1 MTESEPRLVSAR
13 GMARGRRPRLG
24 RFLLGIA
31 AVLALGAIVAAF
43 NVSWT
48 KLESTRAEM
57 RRRMETEIPHRFLAP
72 GTGVFEF
79 PAGRVFISYLTDTEF
94 DGTRHL
100 APNELVFE
108 LTILDAAGD
117 PIDVEVEA
125 THRANLQSSR
135 PGRSAAAVLVGS
147 AVLPDAGR
155 YTFDL
160 QLGEN
165 ESSQAVA
172 DVFVIDANE
181 VAVLESAFRPV
192 LGTVC
197 SGGAAA
203 LFGVL
208 GGLTI
213 WMERRTATAL
223 AAIEG

>member
-31 AVLALGAIVAAF
+31 TVLALGAIVAAF

-181 VAVLESAFRPV
+181 VAVLESAFGPV

>member
-1 MTESEPRLVSAR
+1 MTTGLSPSCWFFAPRLVS
-13 GMARGRRPRLG
+13 RLPSLALHRLFG
-24 RFLLGIA
+24 CSPQLLGIRTVTGRPRPAIA
-31 AVLALGAIVAAF
+31 AL
-43 NVSWT
+43 
-48 KLESTRAEM
+48 
-57 RRRMETEIPHRFLAP
+57 
-72 GTGVFEF
+72 
-79 PAGRVFISYLTDTEF
+79 PAY
-94 DGTRHL
+94 
-100 APNELVFE
+100 
-108 LTILDAAGD
+108 
-117 PIDVEVEA
+117 
-125 THRANLQSSR
+125 R

-181 VAVLESAFRPV
+181 VAVLESAFGPV

>member
-1 MTESEPRLVSAR
+1 MTEPEPRLVSAR
-13 GMARGRRPRLG
+13 GLARGRRPRLG

-31 AVLALGAIVAAF
+31 AILAIGAIVAAIIAP
-43 NVSWT
+43 WT
-48 KLESTRAEM
+48 ELKMMHANMQRRLER
-57 RRRMETEIPHRFLAP
+57 EIPHRFLAP
-72 GTGVFEF
+72 GEATFEF
-79 PAGRVFISYLTDTEF
+79 PAGRPFVSYLTDTEF
-94 DGTRHL
+94 EGTRHL

-108 LTILDAAGD
+108 LTILDSDGAPVD
-117 PIDVEVEA
+117 IEVEA
-125 THRANLQSSR
+125 TQRANLPSSR

-147 AVLPDAGR
+147 AELPDAGK

-165 ESSQAVA
+165 ESSRAVA

-181 VAVLESAFRPV
+181 VAVLDSAFGPV

-203 LFGVL
+203 LFAML

-213 WMERRTATAL
+213 WMERRTAAAL
-223 AAIEG
+223 AAMEG

>member
-72 GTGVFEF
+72 GTGIFEF

-181 VAVLESAFRPV
+181 VAVLESAFGPV

>member
-31 AVLALGAIVAAF
+31 AVLALGAIVVAF

-181 VAVLESAFRPV
+181 VAVLESAFAPV

>member
-1 MTESEPRLVSAR
+1 
-13 GMARGRRPRLG
+13 
-24 RFLLGIA
+24 
-31 AVLALGAIVAAF
+31 
-43 NVSWT
+43 
-48 KLESTRAEM
+48 
-57 RRRMETEIPHRFLAP
+57 
-72 GTGVFEF
+72 
-79 PAGRVFISYLTDTEF
+79 
-94 DGTRHL
+94 
-100 APNELVFE
+100 
-108 LTILDAAGD
+108 
-117 PIDVEVEA
+117 
-125 THRANLQSSR
+125 
-135 PGRSAAAVLVGS
+135 
-147 AVLPDAGR
+147 
-155 YTFDL
+155 FDL

-181 VAVLESAFRPV
+181 VAVLESAFAPV

>member
-13 GMARGRRPRLG
+13 GMASGRRPRLG
-24 RFLLGIA
+24 RFLLGVA

-147 AVLPDAGR
+147 AVLPDVGR

-181 VAVLESAFRPV
+181 VAVLESAFGPV

>member
-48 KLESTRAEM
+48 KLETTRADM
-57 RRRMETEIPHRFLAP
+57 RRRMETEVPHRFLAP
-72 GTGVFEF
+72 GSATFDF

-94 DGTRHL
+94 EGTRHL
-100 APNELVFE
+100 APGELVFE
-108 LTILDAAGD
+108 LTVLDAAGD

-125 THRANLQSSR
+125 TQRANLQSSR
-135 PGRSAAAVLVGS
+135 PGRSSAAVLVGS
-147 AVLPDAGR
+147 AVLPKAGT
-155 YTFDL
+155 YVFDL
-160 QLGEN
+160 QLGAN
-165 ESSQAVA
+165 ESSRAVA
-172 DVFVIDANE
+172 DVFVIDAAE
-181 VAVLESAFRPV
+181 VAVLESAFGPV

-208 GGLTI
+208 GALTI
-213 WMERRTATAL
+213 WMERRTATVL
-223 AAIEG
+223 GAIEG

>member
-1 MTESEPRLVSAR
+1 M
-13 GMARGRRPRLG
+13 
-24 RFLLGIA
+24 
-31 AVLALGAIVAAF
+31 
-43 NVSWT
+43 
-48 KLESTRAEM
+48 
-57 RRRMETEIPHRFLAP
+57 
-72 GTGVFEF
+72 
-79 PAGRVFISYLTDTEF
+79 
-94 DGTRHL
+94 
-100 APNELVFE
+100 
-108 LTILDAAGD
+108 TILDAAGD

-181 VAVLESAFRPV
+181 VAVLESAFGPV